1 MEGRILKL
9 EYEVSTAQ
17 IRKIWFDYFKQGLPN
32 VAAFWGTG
40 LVICLI
46 ALYFMSSKLFPFL
59 MLFVIAAILIS
70 LIVMNYQSYI
80 KISKQNFA
88 NLSESERIVQLTF
101 QQGADGFDCVNGKS
115 FGHISWESI
124 KEVTEFDDY
133 FVFGRAGNMFYVPKT
148 AFRNE
153 SEINFLR
160 ILLSAHLGQNV
171 KLLD

>member
-1 MEGRILKL
+1 MEGKTLKI
-9 EYEVSTAQ
+9 EYEISTAQ
-17 IRKIWFDYFKQGLPN
+17 IRKIWFNYFKEGLPN
-32 VAAFWGTG
+32 VLAFWGTG

-59 MLFVIAAILIS
+59 MLFVISAILIS
-70 LIVMNYQSYI
+70 LIVMNYQSFI
-80 KISKQNFA
+80 KTSNQSFADLSK
-88 NLSESERIVQLTF
+88 SERVVRLTF
-101 QQGADGFDCVNGKS
+101 QQDADGFDCVNGKN

-124 KEVTEFDDY
+124 KDVTEYDDY

-153 SEINFLR
+153 SEMNFLR
-160 ILLSAHLGQNV
+160 VLLSANLGQNV

>member
-1 MEGRILKL
+1 MEGKTLKI
-9 EYEVSTAQ
+9 EYEVSTVQ
-17 IRKIWFDYFKQGLPN
+17 IRKIWFDYFKAGLPGII
-32 VAAFWGTG
+32 AFWGTA
-40 LVICLI
+40 LLICLI

-70 LIVMNYQSYI
+70 LIVMSYL
-80 KISKQNFA
+80 SYTRTAKQNFA

-101 QQGADGFDCVNGKS
+101 EQNADGFDCASGKS

-148 AFRNE
+148 AFKNE

-160 ILLSAHLGQNV
+160 SLLSVHLGQNV